1 VKPVVL
7 RTPHVPGA
15 AWQKV
20 AWIKT
25 YLGEHVQVITCRS
38 ADKCLYAQPGD
49 ILIEW
54 KTLRRTTAGTSL

>member
-1 VKPVVL
+1 MSSEAGRAEDPARPESRV
-7 RTPHVPGA
+7 
-15 AWQKV
+15 QKV

-25 YLGEHVQVITCRS
+25 CLGEHVQVITCRS

-54 KTLRRTTAGTSL
+54 KS

>member
-1 VKPVVL
+1 M
-7 RTPHVPGA
+7 
-15 AWQKV
+15 QKV

-25 YLGEHVQVITCRS
+25 CLGEHVQVITCRS

-54 KTLRRTTAGTSL
+54 KS